1 MLGGGCIMQVTING
15 KPQEIPVGITLG
27 NLLAQK
33 ELRPEMLTVEL
44 NEVILP
50 REHFDHTRLSPGD
63 SLELIFF
70 MGGGR
75 GR

>member
-1 MLGGGCIMQVTING
+1 MQVTING
-15 KPQEIPVGITLG
+15 KAQEIPNGITLAE
-27 NLLAQK
+27 LLAKK

-44 NEVILP
+44 NQNILA
-50 REHFDHTRLSPGD
+50 RERFPQTKLSPGD

-75 GR
+75 GWQ